1 MSDYY
6 YDDPVEE
13 SSPKRFGLN
22 GFVALILFLF
32 AGGSFLQT
40 TLAANI
46 NLNSGSGVEFGQGIT
61 VTAGCAG
68 SSDLTLTPRSSFVN
82 ASGAG
87 AYYLSSVTVT
97 GIPSSCDGKD
107 FQISAFD
114 DNAGTSALPMFNG
127 TKTIANI
134 YSNAGTFEV
143 GFDDTGTAVSS
154 TSGGFT
160 VTFTTPVAL
169 ASNVVKL
176 TLQSTPRR
184 IWTCELGGPCTVGDT
199 GPGGGIIFYVA
210 PAGFSCGPTG
220 SSTCKNLEIAPSNWK
235 NGGSEEAPWAHRF
248 RASTSM
254 NGKGQMVS
262 DWNNF
267 SISSIGRGYINTVTI
282 ATNDALETEGGRV
295 DHAAKQAQ
303 AYRGGGFSDWYLPN
317 VAEANAICRWTTGA
331 NPINHGTAC
340 VGGTRNQ
347 ALYGAQ
353 SANLSSGYYWTSSE
367 KSSNN
372 GHLYDFGRGRDDGS
386 PTESEKQRNNKIR
399 PIRAF

>member
-1 MSDYY
+1 MSEYY
-6 YDDPVEE
+6 HDDPVEFSE
-13 SSPKRFGLN
+13 PKSKKFP
-22 GFVALILFLF
+22 GFVAFLLFIF

-46 NLNSGSGVEFGQGIT
+46 SLNSGGQVEFGQAVA

-68 SSDLTLTPRSSFVN
+68 SSNLTLTPRSSFVN

-143 GFDDTGTAVSS
+143 GFDDIGTTVTS

-184 IWTCELGGPCTVGDT
+184 IWTCDLGGPCTVGDT

-220 SSTCKNLEIAPSNWK
+220 SSTCKNLEIAPSGW
-235 NGGSEEAPWAHRF
+235 NGTDSEEAVWSHQF
-248 RASTSM
+248 ESMTQM

-267 SISSIGRGYINTVTI
+267 SLSSIGRGYINTVTI
-282 ATNDALETEGGRV
+282 TTFDNRGEL
-295 DHAAKQAQ
+295 HAAKRAQ
-303 AYRGGGFSDWYLPN
+303 DYRGGGFSDWYLPN
-317 VAEANAICRWTTGA
+317 IAEANAICRWTTGA

-340 VGGTRNQ
+340 VGGSVNQ
-347 ALYGAQ
+347 SRYGAQ
-353 SANLSSGYYWTSSE
+353 SANLGGAYWTSSE
-367 KSSNN
+367 KSYMY
-372 GHLYDFGRGRDDGS
+372 GHRYNFGVGRDDANA
-386 PTESEKQRNNKIR
+386 TELEKRRFNKVR

>member
-1 MSDYY
+1 MSEYY
-6 YDDPVEE
+6 HDDPVEFSE
-13 SSPKRFGLN
+13 PKSKKFP
-22 GFVALILFLF
+22 GFVALLLFVF

-46 NLNSGSGVEFGQGIT
+46 NLNSGGQLEFGQGIA

-68 SSDLTLTPRSSFVN
+68 SSNLTLTPRSSFVN

-87 AYYLSSVTVT
+87 AHYLSSVTVT
-97 GIPSSCDGKD
+97 GIPSSCNGKD

-114 DNAGTSALPMFNG
+114 NTTGTSALPMFNG

-143 GFDDTGTAVSS
+143 GFDDTGTAVTS

-184 IWTCELGGPCTVGDT
+184 IWTCDLGGPCTVGET

-220 SSTCKNLEIAPSNWK
+220 SSTCKNLEIAPSGW
-235 NGGSEEAPWAHRF
+235 NGADSEEAVWSHQF
-248 RASTSM
+248 ESLTQM

-267 SISSIGRGYINTVTI
+267 SLSSIGRGYINTVTI
-282 ATNDALETEGGRV
+282 TTFDNRGEL
-295 DHAAKQAQ
+295 HAAKRAQ
-303 AYRGGGFSDWYLPN
+303 DYRGGGFSDWYLPN

-340 VGGTRNQ
+340 VGGSVNQ
-347 ALYGAQ
+347 SRYGAQ
-353 SANLSSGYYWTSSE
+353 SANLGGAYWTSSE
-367 KSSNN
+367 KSSNY
-372 GHLYDFGRGRDDGS
+372 GHRYSFSVGRDDAN
-386 PTESEKQRNNKIR
+386 PTEAEKRRWNKVR

>member
-1 MSDYY
+1 MSEYY
-6 YDDPVEE
+6 HDDPVELPE
-13 SSPKRFGLN
+13 PKSKKFP
-22 GFVALILFLF
+22 GFVALLLFVF

-46 NLNSGSGVEFGQGIT
+46 SLNSGGQVEFGQGIS
-61 VTAGCAG
+61 VAAGCAG
-68 SSDLTLTPRSSFVN
+68 SSNLTLTPRSSFVN

-97 GIPSSCDGKD
+97 GIPSSCNGKD

-114 DNAGTSALPMFNG
+114 DNAGTSALPMFNA

-160 VTFTTPVAL
+160 VSFTTPVAL
-169 ASNVVKL
+169 ASNVMKL

-184 IWTCELGGPCTVGDT
+184 IWTCELGGPCTVGET
-199 GPGGGIIFYVA
+199 GPGGGIIFYVSA
-210 PAGFSCGPTG
+210 SGFKCGPTG
-220 SSTCKNLEIAPSNWK
+220 SNTCKNLEIAKSGW
-235 NGGSEEAPWAHRF
+235 NGADNEEAVWSHQF
-248 RASTSM
+248 KSQTSM
-254 NGKGQMVS
+254 NGQGQMVS

-267 SISSIGRGYINTVTI
+267 SLSSIGRGYINTVTI
-282 ATNDALETEGGRV
+282 TTNDNLGTI
-295 DHAAKQAQ
+295 HAAKTAQ
-303 AYRGGGFSDWYLPN
+303 DYRGGGFSDWYLPN

-331 NPINHGTAC
+331 SPINHGTAC

-367 KSSNN
+367 KAQGY
-372 GHLYDFGRGRDDGS
+372 GHLYNFGVGRDDAS
-386 PTESEKQRNNKIR
+386 PTESEKRRWNKVR

>member
-1 MSDYY
+1 MSEYY
-6 YDDPVEE
+6 HDDPIEYSE
-13 SSPKRFGLN
+13 PKSKKFP
-22 GFVALILFLF
+22 GFVAFLLFIF

-46 NLNSGSGVEFGQGIT
+46 TLNSGPIEFGQGIT

-143 GFDDTGTAVSS
+143 GFDDIGTTVTS

-184 IWTCELGGPCTVGDT
+184 IWTCDLGGPCTVGDT
-199 GPGGGIIFYVA
+199 GPGGGIIFYVE

-220 SSTCKNLEIAPSNWK
+220 SSTCKNLEIAPSGW
-235 NGGSEEAPWAHRF
+235 NGTDSEEAVWSHQFESLTP
-248 RASTSM
+248 M

-267 SISSIGRGYINTVTI
+267 STSSIGRGYINTVTI
-282 ATNDALETEGGRV
+282 TTNDNRGEL
-295 DHAAKQAQ
+295 HAAKRSQD
-303 AYRGGGFSDWYLPN
+303 YRGGGFSDWYLPN
-317 VAEANAICRWTTGA
+317 IAEANAICRWTTGA
-331 NPINHGTAC
+331 NPINHGTPC
-340 VGGTRNQ
+340 VGGTVNQ
-347 ALYGAQ
+347 SRYGAQ
-353 SANLSSGYYWTSSE
+353 SANLGGAYWTSSE
-367 KSSNN
+367 KSYLY
-372 GHLYDFGRGRDDGS
+372 GHRYNFGVGRDDNNA
-386 PTESEKQRNNKIR
+386 TELEKRRFNKVR